1 MAPHPAMGLFTPGHY
16 RIPLPFAGFG
26 RSHNAGVRIL
36 RLTLACAT
44 LAAAAPAARAD
55 IFSFIDEQ
63 GIAHYSNVPNDAR
76 FELMLKS
83 APQQSE
89 AGARISP
96 MLLAKSAQYD
106 HMIERSAQRTSVDA
120 ALLRAVIVVES
131 GFDPR
136 AVSRVGARGLMQ
148 LMPATARSYGVS
160 NVFDPAQNIHGGARL
175 LRDLLKRYDNDIEL
189 ALAAYNAGVEAV
201 TRYGGQIPPFKET
214 RLYVPRVMKV
224 YRALTEQSRDTGNT

>member
-1 MAPHPAMGLFTPGHY
+1 MPSYPAMGLFTPGHY
-16 RIPLPFAGFG
+16 RIPLPCGALG
-26 RSHNAGVRIL
+26 RSHNADVRIL
-36 RLTLACAT
+36 SLTLACAS

-63 GIAHYSNVPNDAR
+63 GVAHYSNVPNDAR
-76 FELMLKS
+76 YQLMLAA
-83 APQQSE
+83 APEVSV
-89 AGARISP
+89 AGAPISP
-96 MLLAKSAQYD
+96 VLLAKSSQYD
-106 HMIERSAQRTSVDA
+106 HLIERSAQRTSVDA

-160 NVFDPAQNIHGGARL
+160 NAFDPAQNIHGGARL
-175 LRDLLKRYDNDIEL
+175 LRDLLKRYANDVEL

-201 TRYGGQIPPFKET
+201 ARHGGRIPPFKET

-224 YRALTEQSRDTGNT
+224 YRALTERSRDTGNT